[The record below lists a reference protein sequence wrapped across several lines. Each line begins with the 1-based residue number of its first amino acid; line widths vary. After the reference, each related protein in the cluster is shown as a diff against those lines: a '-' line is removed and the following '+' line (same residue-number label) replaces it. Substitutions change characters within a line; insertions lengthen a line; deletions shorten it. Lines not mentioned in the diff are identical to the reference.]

1 MPDKVLLVCSS
12 TAENI
17 RKARE
22 ILCARTPS
30 RPARTAPALQSFRPA
45 LPAPGAARRP
55 GLGLS
60 PPARTRQGLQAG
72 GAGSGS
78 SATGRWRSSG
88 AAIRPACAQALRPG
102 LRRPA
107 HPGLRPTPGV
117 RPAQPLPAGELLA
130 ARLRRL
136 RPRPWRPARVLPP
149 PRVLLAPLAA
159 AARLLAAGFR
169 LLAQWLLIPVRFLL
183 LLGSVLWLYAR
194 RRPRGGDL

>member
-30 RPARTAPALQSFRPA
+30 DRPELHLLCSPSDLPYLHQEPPPGRVWVFPHRRELGKGYRLWRRIRKQRYREVAVLWCGESAR
-45 LPAPGAARRP
+45 
-55 GLGLS
+55 
-60 PPARTRQGLQAG
+60 
-72 GAGSGS
+72 
-78 SATGRWRSSG
+78 
-88 AAIRPACAQALRPG
+88 LRPKLFVLACG
-102 LRRPA
+102 GRRILVFDQRLECA
-107 HPGLRPTPGV
+107 
-117 RPAQPLPAGELLA
+117 PLSLSLLGRLLA